1 MNNAEKLQALRKLM
15 QKHNLTAFIEFAG
28 DDHQSEYFA
37 EHYHTLEW
45 ISGFSG
51 ENSTVVV
58 TADEALVWADGR
70 YWISCAKEIAGS
82 EFKMMKMAWPNV
94 PTVKEYLLSLA
105 KGSRI
110 GFNGAVLPAQT
121 ILAYQ
126 PDFQEHN
133 FELVDVD
140 LVGQLWED
148 RPSLSKEAAWF
159 HELKYT
165 GLSTKEKLADFRKR
179 LQAKYA
185 NYSVISSL
193 DDICW
198 LYNIRAND
206 VPSCPVL
213 ISFALITPDAAY
225 LYCDGQ
231 KISQELAAILKEQ
244 GVTVKGY
251 DEIYTDIKNL
261 PKTAKVYFESKK
273 VNYRIY
279 ETLSENY
286 AIVDGINISTYQK
299 AVKNETEIANIKR
312 IFLQDSAA
320 ICKFMHWLDTHIGK
334 QEIKELDCA
343 DKLLEF
349 RKEQE
354 GFIEPSFETIPA
366 YQANAAMLHYHA
378 TLENQATLQNHGFFL
393 HDSGG
398 QYYGGTTDIT
408 RTQAVGPLTEEEI
421 FDYTHVVKGC
431 VDTMSSRFLRGTT
444 GISLDGITRYP
455 MWQTGTDYKSGTG
468 HGVGYCLN
476 VHEGPQS
483 ISTRSYNVP
492 MQLGMLTTVEPGIY
506 KADKHGIR
514 IENDVITVEDMT
526 NEHGEFYKFEVVS
539 FVPFEIR
546 AIDKQYLTEAEL
558 TWLNNYHQTCYEKI
572 SPFLNSEEKAWL
584 REATKAL

>member
-1 MNNAEKLQALRKLM
+1 MNKAEKLLALRKLM
-15 QKHNLTAFIEFAG
+15 QEHNLTAFIEFAG

-37 EHYHTLEW
+37 DYYHSLEW

-51 ENSTVVV
+51 ENSIVVV
-58 TADEALVWADGR
+58 TANEALVWADGR
-70 YWISCAKEIAGS
+70 YWISCAKEISGS
-82 EFKMMKMAWPNV
+82 EFKMMKMGWPNV
-94 PTVKEYLLSLA
+94 PTAKEYLLSLPV
-105 KGSRI
+105 GSRI
-110 GFNGAVLPAQT
+110 GFNGAILPAQT

-126 PDFQEHN
+126 PDFSEHK

-140 LVGQLWED
+140 LIGQLWQD
-148 RPSLSKEAAWF
+148 RPALPSDQAWF

-165 GLSTKEKLADFRKR
+165 GLSASEKLADFRKR
-179 LQAKYA
+179 LSAKYA
-185 NYSVISSL
+185 DHSVISSL

-198 LYNIRAND
+198 LFNIRAND
-206 VPSCPVL
+206 IPSCPVL

-225 LYCDGQ
+225 LYCDSK
-231 KISQELAAILKEQ
+231 KISAELEKILNEQ
-244 GVTVKGY
+244 GITLKPY
-251 DEIYTDIKNL
+251 EQIYTDIKHL
-261 PKTAKVYFESKK
+261 PKTARVYFESKM

-279 ETLSENY
+279 QTLSKNY
-286 AIVDGINISTYQK
+286 KIIDGINISTYQK
-299 AVKNETEIANIKR
+299 AVKNETEIANLKG

-334 QEIKELDCA
+334 EEIKELDCA

-349 RKEQE
+349 RQEQP
-354 GFIEPSFETIPA
+354 GFIEPSFDTIPA
-366 YQANAAMLHYHA
+366 YQSNAAMLHYHA
-378 TLENQATLQNHGFFL
+378 TPENQATLENHGFFL

-421 FDYTHVVKGC
+421 FDYTQVVKGC
-431 VDTMSSRFLRGTT
+431 VDTMSAHFLRGTT

-483 ISTRSYNVP
+483 ISTRGSGVA
-492 MQLGMLTTVEPGIY
+492 MQLGMLTTVEPGVY

-514 IENDVITVEDMT
+514 IENDVLTVKDKQ
-526 NEHGEFYKFEVVS
+526 NEHGEFYKFEIVS
-539 FVPFEIR
+539 FVPFELR
-546 AIDKQYLTEAEL
+546 AIDKQYLTEAEIN
-558 TWLNNYHQTCYEKI
+558 WLNNYHQACYEKI
-572 SPFLNSEEKAWL
+572 SPFLNEEEKKWL
-584 REATKAL
+584 RNATRAI